1 MLPPHHRHRASWGG
15 PACSH
20 VIERRPRRG
29 RRRAPRSSSRSSSPS
44 RSRWLFAAVAA
55 AAGGDTI
62 WSRQFS
68 TGSKGDAFLD
78 VARGPGDV
86 YYCTGIARATE
97 ETSTLVLV
105 KYKSDGT
112 KLWSRFYQSP
122 AKKGSAGVRVAVADD
137 GDVIV
142 AGTIGVAPPA
152 SSKGRDVVVL
162 RYAPD
167 GSREWVVKFD
177 GAAHKDDYAAD
188 LALDGSGAA
197 YVAGGSR
204 GTTTGQDYLALKVLP
219 RGHVKW
225 YWVYDGPGVRDFATG
240 VAVDGGGNCYVT
252 GSSQGAGGTVAAATA
267 KLNRLGAQRVAQAPA
282 VRRRGAL
289 ATRPPCVY
297 RRIGGARRLFLTGS
311 ATGLMATRQNLL
323 IAEVNADTGARVH
336 HAVVDGGGA
345 DDGGAALAVDAA
357 GNAFAAGWTDR
368 RRLDG
373 RPRVRREDVRRRHG
387 ALDGRAVAARRAT
400 TRRTS
405 RPSTS
410 TPRATSCAAG
420 TACTPGSGPEGLVE
434 SYWPTGGRRWF
445 NLSSG
450 SASSVDICRAV
461 IAGESGVFAA
471 GQVTRSTSGVDAQ
484 LKKIEP

>member
-1 MLPPHHRHRASWGG
+1 MLARHRAPS
-15 PACSH
+15 AT
-20 VIERRPRRG
+20 RPTS
-29 RRRAPRSSSRSSSPS
+29 RAALIVTLVLAITFP
-44 RSRWLFAAVAA
+44 LVFAAVAT

-68 TGSKGDAFLD
+68 TSSKGDAFVD

-86 YYCTGIARATE
+86 YYCTGVARATE

-122 AKKGSAGVRVAVADD
+122 ATKGSAGVRVAVAAD

-177 GAAHKDDYAAD
+177 GAAHGDDYAAD
-188 LALDGSGAA
+188 LALDAGGAA

-240 VAVDGGGNCYVT
+240 IAVDGGGSCYVT
-252 GSSQGAGGTVAAATA
+252 GSSQGRGGTVAAATA
-267 KLNRLGAQRVAQAPA
+267 KLNRLGASVWLKRLQYGDEGRCDAT
-282 VRRRGAL
+282 AL
-289 ATRPPCVY
+289 AY

-311 ATGLMATRQNLL
+311 VVGLMVTRQDLL
-323 IAEVNADTGARVH
+323 IATISADTGGPVH

-345 DDGGAALAVDAA
+345 DDGGAALAVDAS
-357 GNAFAAGWTDR
+357 GNAFAAGWTTD
-368 RRLDG
+368 
-373 RPRVRREDVRRRHG
+373 
-387 ALDGRAVAARRAT
+387 
-400 TRRTS
+400 
-405 RPSTS
+405 
-410 TPRATSCAAG
+410 ATSKVVHAFVARMSADGTVPWTDALWLPDGDNEAYFQAIDLDAAG
-420 TACTPGSGPEGLVE
+420 NVVCGGYGVTPGSGPEGLVE

-450 SASSVDICRAV
+450 TASAVDICRAV

-471 GQVTRSTSGVDAQ
+471 GQVTRSTSGIDAQ

>member
-1 MLPPHHRHRASWGG
+1 MLARHRAPS
-15 PACSH
+15 A
-20 VIERRPRRG
+20 VRL
-29 RRRAPRSSSRSSSPS
+29 APRALIITLTLAVMLP
-44 RSRWLFAAVAA
+44 LVFAAVAA

-68 TGSKGDAFLD
+68 TGSKGEAFLD

-105 KYKSDGT
+105 KYKSNGT
-112 KLWSRFYQSP
+112 KLWSRLYQSP

-162 RYAPD
+162 RYAPN
-167 GSREWVVKFD
+167 GSREWVARFD
-177 GAAHKDDYAAD
+177 GSAHKDDYAAD
-188 LALDGSGAA
+188 LALDGGDAA

-204 GTTTGQDYLALKVLP
+204 GTTTGQDYLALKVSP
-219 RGHVKW
+219 RGRVSW

-267 KLNRLGAQRVAQAPA
+267 KLSRLGASVWTKRLQYGDEGHSDAA
-282 VRRRGAL
+282 AL
-289 ATRPPCVY
+289 VY
-297 RRIGGARRLFLTGS
+297 RRIGHARRLFLTGT
-311 ATGLMATRQNLL
+311 AMGLMATRQDLL
-323 IAEVNADTGARVH
+323 VAEVSADTGERVH

-345 DDGGAALAVDAA
+345 DDGGAALAVDAS
-357 GNAFAAGWTDR
+357 GNAFAAGWTTD
-368 RRLDG
+368 
-373 RPRVRREDVRRRHG
+373 
-387 ALDGRAVAARRAT
+387 
-400 TRRTS
+400 
-405 RPSTS
+405 
-410 TPRATSCAAG
+410 ATSKVVHAFVTRMSADGTVPWKDALWLPAGDNEADFQTIDLDAAG
-420 TACTPGSGPEGLVE
+420 NVVCGGYGVTPGSGPEGLVE

-461 IAGESGVFAA
+461 VAGESGIFAA
-471 GQVTRSTSGVDAQ
+471 GQVTRSSGGLDAQ